1 MKKISIVTPTYNEEN
16 NISTLYRRIKKTI
29 SEIKNYNFEII
40 IIDNASTDST
50 RSLLRELANNDKSV
64 KLIFNTRNFGHIR
77 SPYWGIMQAHGDAV
91 IYMASDL
98 QDPPEY
104 INSFIDEWEKGW
116 KVVLAT
122 KEKSKTNPIAHKIRK
137 LYYLLLDKIT
147 DIEIIRNSTGFGLYD
162 KKVIDKIRT
171 IDDPYPFLRGLVSE
185 LGYPVKRLEF
195 EQPRREF
202 GVTKNNIYT
211 LYDIALL
218 GIVSHS
224 NIPLRISSFI
234 GYAISIASFILGILY
249 LVLKINDWYA
259 FPRGVAPI
267 IILMFF
273 FFGLLFIFVGLIGEY
288 ISVIYTHVRNRP
300 VVVESERVNF
310 E

>member
-1 MKKISIVTPTYNEEN
+1 
-16 NISTLYRRIKKTI
+16 
-29 SEIKNYNFEII
+29 
-40 IIDNASTDST
+40 
-50 RSLLRELANNDKSV
+50 
-64 KLIFNTRNFGHIR
+64 
-77 SPYWGIMQAHGDAV
+77 MQAHGDAV
-91 IYMASDL
+91 IYLASDL

-104 INSFIDEWEKGW
+104 INRFIDEWEKGW
-116 KVVLAT
+116 KVVLGT
-122 KEKSKTNPIAHKIRK
+122 KEKSKTNQITHKLRK

-147 DIEIIRNSTGFGLYD
+147 DIEIIRDSTGFGLYD
-162 KKVIDKIRT
+162 KIVINQIRA
-171 IDDPYPFLRGLVSE
+171 INDPYPFLRGLISE
-185 LGYPVKRLEF
+185 LGYPVKRLQF

-234 GYAISIASFILGILY
+234 GYTISILSFILGVAY

-267 IILMFF
+267 IILMFL
-273 FFGLLFIFVGLIGEY
+273 FFGLLFIFLGLIGEY
-288 ISVIYTHVRNRP
+288 ISVIYAHIRNRP

>member
-1 MKKISIVTPTYNEEN
+1 MKKISVVTPTYNEEQ
-16 NISTLYRRIKKTI
+16 NIITLYGRIKDTI
-29 SEIKNYNFEII
+29 SKLDNYIFEII
-40 IIDNASTDST
+40 IIDNASSDNT
-50 RSLLRELANNDKSV
+50 RTLLRELAKKDKSV

-77 SPYWGIMQAHGDAV
+77 SPYWGLMQAHGDAV
-91 IYMASDL
+91 IYLASDL

-104 INSFIDEWEKGW
+104 INRFIDEWEKGW
-116 KVVLAT
+116 KVVLGT
-122 KEKSKTNPIAHKIRK
+122 KEKSKTNQITHKLRK

-147 DIEIIRNSTGFGLYD
+147 DIEIIRDSTGFGLYD
-162 KKVIDKIRT
+162 KIVINQIRA
-171 IDDPYPFLRGLVSE
+171 INDPYPFLRGLISE
-185 LGYPVKRLEF
+185 LGYPVKRLQF

-234 GYAISIASFILGILY
+234 GYTISILSFILGVAY

-267 IILMFF
+267 IILMFL
-273 FFGLLFIFVGLIGEY
+273 FFGLLFIFLGLIGEY
-288 ISVIYTHVRNRP
+288 ISVIYAHIRNRP

>member
-1 MKKISIVTPTYNEEN
+1 MKKISIVAPTYNEEQ
-16 NISTLYRRIKKTI
+16 NIITLYGRIKDAI
-29 SEIKNYNFEII
+29 SKLENYIFEII
-40 IIDNASTDST
+40 IIDNASTDNT
-50 RSLLRELANNDKSV
+50 RVLLRGLAKEDKSI

-91 IYMASDL
+91 IYLASDL

-104 INSFIDEWEKGW
+104 IGRFIGEWEKGW

-122 KEKSKTNPIAHKIRK
+122 KEKSKTNQITHKLRK

-147 DIEIIRNSTGFGLYD
+147 DVEIIRNSTGFGLYD
-162 KKVIDKIRT
+162 KIVIDKIRA
-171 IDDPYPFLRGLVSE
+171 INDPYPFLRGLISE

-224 NIPLRISSFI
+224 NIPLRISSLI
-234 GYAISIASFILGILY
+234 GYAISIASFMLGLIY
-249 LVLKINDWYA
+249 LVLKMNDWYA

-273 FFGLLFIFVGLIGEY
+273 FFGLLFIFLGLIGEY